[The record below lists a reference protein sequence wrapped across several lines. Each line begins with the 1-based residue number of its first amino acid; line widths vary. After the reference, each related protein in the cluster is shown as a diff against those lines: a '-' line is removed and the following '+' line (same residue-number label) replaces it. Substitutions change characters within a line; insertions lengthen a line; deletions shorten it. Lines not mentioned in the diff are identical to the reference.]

1 MRAKAKDEGFR
12 TDWSYD
18 DVYSLIK
25 DVRAMSSAK
34 DLDATNLLEYLTER
48 EKTFGLRYFAR
59 TDGDR
64 LNMLFFELEG
74 GFDDWACGGTENV
87 LMFDPTWG
95 TNKYGV
101 KLACFTTVAPTGRTV
116 VNSCVLIR
124 NEDTPTFEWCF
135 RCFAEVF
142 RTPPVACFTDGD
154 TAMARALRLAIP
166 ARCYQWASMSSFR
179 PPISVNS
186 SSERFSC
193 CRRRCLR
200 AGLGPRR
207 RPVARN
213 FALSVRVSH
222 LEELCQEAEAPVCS
236 QR

>member
-1 MRAKAKDEGFR
+1 M
-12 TDWSYD
+12 
-18 DVYSLIK
+18 
-25 DVRAMSSAK
+25 
-34 DLDATNLLEYLTER
+34 
-48 EKTFGLRYFAR
+48 
-59 TDGDR
+59 
-64 LNMLFFELEG
+64 
-74 GFDDWACGGTENV
+74 
-87 LMFDPTWG
+87 
-95 TNKYGV
+95 
-101 KLACFTTVAPTGRTV
+101 
-116 VNSCVLIR
+116 NSCVLIR

-142 RTPPVACFTDGD
+142 RTPPVAFFTDGD

-166 ARCYQWASMSSFR
+166 ARCYQWTSMSSFR
-179 PPISVNS
+179 LPISVNS

-200 AGLGPRR
+200 AGLRPRR

-236 QR
+236 QRALAQSQLALLEDCKAIVLTIGGHVGGGLGRTRRDGRVPCEGLGPQCA